1 MPGPDG
7 GIDVLKELGR
17 ARHHSIS
24 CFTVCDNAAKEVCP
38 VWPGPPIS
46 VHWGIA
52 DPAAVR
58 GTVEA
63 VERAFREAYFLLD
76 RRISLFLSLPLS
88 TLDAMALSKELND
101 IGRQSLASVPEE

>member
-1 MPGPDG
+1 M
-7 GIDVLKELGR
+7 
-17 ARHHSIS
+17 
-24 CFTVCDNAAKEVCP
+24 
-38 VWPGPPIS
+38 WPGQPIS
-46 VHWGIA
+46 AHWGIA

-63 VERAFREAYFLLD
+63 EERAFREAYFLLD